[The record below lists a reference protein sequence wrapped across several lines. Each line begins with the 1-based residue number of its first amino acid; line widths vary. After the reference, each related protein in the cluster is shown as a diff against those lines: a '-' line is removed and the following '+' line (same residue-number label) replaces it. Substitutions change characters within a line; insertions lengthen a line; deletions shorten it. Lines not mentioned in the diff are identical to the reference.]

1 VLAIGAL
8 LRAPQLHGGGGG
20 RRACN
25 GAKFFSRKYVLKNS
39 PFVTVMRYR
48 EGSPEKS
55 NGGTA
60 KSPNTGLLAILHQG
74 TEIQLG
80 WPVSVKHSSV

>member
-1 VLAIGAL
+1 M
-8 LRAPQLHGGGGG
+8 GG

-25 GAKFFSRKYVLKNS
+25 GPKASGIFFSLENMSNK
-39 PFVTVMRYR
+39 VMRYR
-48 EGSPEKS
+48 EGPPEKS